1 MNKRLLIFTASIAS
15 IGIAILLYKISNRTK
30 RLSKIPE
37 QYTQRI
43 ELKDITING
52 KHYENACIYVKP
64 GCDNYNNDKFYL
76 NYDGNIFEILFSD
89 KDLEARRNDDHI
101 GNVFFDNIKG
111 KKYVFRRTNTDLD
124 FMFLVDP

>member
-37 QYTQRI
+37 QYTQQI
-43 ELKDITING
+43 ELQHITINR

-64 GCDNYNNDKFYL
+64 ECDNYHNDKFYL

-89 KDLEARRNDDHI
+89 KHLEAYRNVDIID
-101 GNVFFDNIKG
+101 NNFFDNLKG
-111 KKYVFRRTNTDLD
+111 KTYIFLRNNTDLD
-124 FMFLVDP
+124 FMFLVVP